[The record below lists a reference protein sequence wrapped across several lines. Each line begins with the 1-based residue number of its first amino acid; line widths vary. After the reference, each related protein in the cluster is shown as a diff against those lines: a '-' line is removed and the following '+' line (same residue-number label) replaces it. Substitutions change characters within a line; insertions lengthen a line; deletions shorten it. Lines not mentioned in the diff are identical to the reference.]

1 MPDRPM
7 SSSPSRTNRRKQE
20 PFFCVFGGCFFPC
33 HKQNIRSRYN
43 IAMTKWIKVALV
55 SFCVFLIYIFCS
67 IAWFSTV
74 DEKKTADAAII
85 LGAAAWYKR
94 PSPVFEER
102 INHGIWLYKNAY
114 VKKLILTGGKSKNA
128 PFSEAFV
135 ARRYAMKNQV
145 PAEDILIEEESLTTR
160 ENLQNAKKLMEENHL
175 STAIIVSDPIHM
187 RRAMQIAGDLGIKAW
202 SSPTPSTRYASWQA
216 KIHFLFQ
223 ETWHMIA
230 YIVYPSASPEP
241 AIDRADD

>member
-1 MPDRPM
+1 M
-7 SSSPSRTNRRKQE
+7 S
-20 PFFCVFGGCFFPC
+20 
-33 HKQNIRSRYN
+33 
-43 IAMTKWIKVALV
+43 KWIKIAVISL
-55 SFCVFLIYIFCS
+55 CVFIAYIFIS

-74 DEKKTADAAII
+74 DEKKSADAAII

-102 INHGIWLYKNAY
+102 INHGIWLYRNGY

-135 ARRYAMKNQV
+135 ARRYALKNQV
-145 PAEDILIEEESLTTR
+145 PQEDIFIEEESLTTR

-175 STAIIVSDPIHM
+175 ADAIIVSDPMHM
-187 RRAMQIAGDLGIKAW
+187 KRAMQIASDLGIKAW

-216 KIHFLFQ
+216 KINFLFQ

-230 YIVYPSASPEP
+230 YLVYPSSSLDLLPEKQ
-241 AIDRADD
+241 DD

>member
-1 MPDRPM
+1 
-7 SSSPSRTNRRKQE
+7 
-20 PFFCVFGGCFFPC
+20 
-33 HKQNIRSRYN
+33 
-43 IAMTKWIKVALV
+43 MTKWIKVAIV
-55 SFCVFLIYIFCS
+55 VFCVFVAYIFCS
-67 IAWFSTV
+67 IALFSTV

-102 INHGIWLYKNAY
+102 IRHGIWLYKNGY
-114 VKKLILTGGKSKNA
+114 VKKLILTGGKSPKA

-135 ARRYAMKNQV
+135 ARRYALKNQV
-145 PAEDILIEEESLTTR
+145 PIDDILIEEESLTTR

-175 STAIIVSDPIHM
+175 TDAIIVSDPIHM
-187 RRAMQIAGDLGIKAW
+187 KRAMQIAGDLGIKAW

-216 KIHFLFQ
+216 KAHFLFQ

-230 YIVYPSASPEP
+230 YLIYPSTSHEQTAGKP
-241 AIDRADD
+241 AD

>member
-1 MPDRPM
+1 M
-7 SSSPSRTNRRKQE
+7 S
-20 PFFCVFGGCFFPC
+20 
-33 HKQNIRSRYN
+33 
-43 IAMTKWIKVALV
+43 KWIKIAVV
-55 SFCVFLIYIFCS
+55 SLCVFIAYIFIS

-74 DEKKTADAAII
+74 DEKKSADAAII

-102 INHGIWLYKNAY
+102 INHGIWLYRNGY

-135 ARRYAMKNQV
+135 ARRYALKNQV
-145 PAEDILIEEESLTTR
+145 PQEDIFIEEESLTTR

-175 STAIIVSDPIHM
+175 ADAIIVSDPMHM
-187 RRAMQIAGDLGIKAW
+187 KRAMQIASDLGIKAW

-216 KIHFLFQ
+216 KINFLFQ

-230 YIVYPSASPEP
+230 YLVYPSSSLDLLPEKQ
-241 AIDRADD
+241 DD

>member
-1 MPDRPM
+1 M
-7 SSSPSRTNRRKQE
+7 SAIQLPERQYIKNCPVFYIFSRRF
-20 PFFCVFGGCFFPC
+20 PPC
-33 HKQNIRSRYN
+33 HKQNTGSRYN

-102 INHGIWLYKNAY
+102 INHGIWLYKNGY
-114 VKKLILTGGKSKNA
+114 V
-128 PFSEAFV
+128 
-135 ARRYAMKNQV
+135 
-145 PAEDILIEEESLTTR
+145 
-160 ENLQNAKKLMEENHL
+160 KKLMEENHL
-175 STAIIVSDPIHM
+175 FSAIIVSDPMHM
-187 RRAMQIAGDLGIKAW
+187 RRAMQIANDLGIKAW
-202 SSPTPSTRYASWQA
+202 SSPTPSTKYASWQA
-216 KIHFLFQ
+216 KIQFLFQ

-241 AIDRADD
+241 AMDKTDD

>member
-1 MPDRPM
+1 M
-7 SSSPSRTNRRKQE
+7 S
-20 PFFCVFGGCFFPC
+20 
-33 HKQNIRSRYN
+33 
-43 IAMTKWIKVALV
+43 KWIKIAVV
-55 SFCVFLIYIFCS
+55 SLCVFIAYIFMS

-74 DEKKTADAAII
+74 DEKKSADAAII

-102 INHGIWLYKNAY
+102 INHGIWLYRNGY

-135 ARRYAMKNQV
+135 ARRYALKNQV
-145 PAEDILIEEESLTTR
+145 PQEDIYIEEESLTTR

-175 STAIIVSDPIHM
+175 ADAIIVSDPMHM
-187 RRAMQIAGDLGIKAW
+187 KRAMQIASDLGIKAW
-202 SSPTPSTRYASWQA
+202 SSPTPSTKYASWQA
-216 KIHFLFQ
+216 KINFLFQ

-230 YIVYPSASPEP
+230 YLVYPSSSLDLLPEKQ
-241 AIDRADD
+241 DD

>member
-1 MPDRPM
+1 M
-7 SSSPSRTNRRKQE
+7 S
-20 PFFCVFGGCFFPC
+20 
-33 HKQNIRSRYN
+33 
-43 IAMTKWIKVALV
+43 KWIKIAVV
-55 SFCVFLIYIFCS
+55 SLCVFIAYIFIS

-74 DEKKTADAAII
+74 DEKKSADAAII

-102 INHGIWLYKNAY
+102 INHGIWLYRNGY

-135 ARRYAMKNQV
+135 ARRYALKNQV
-145 PAEDILIEEESLTTR
+145 PPEDIFIEEESLTTR

-175 STAIIVSDPIHM
+175 ADAIIVSDPMHM
-187 RRAMQIAGDLGIKAW
+187 KRAMQIASDLGIKAW

-216 KIHFLFQ
+216 KINFLFQ

-230 YIVYPSASPEP
+230 YLVYPSSSLDLLPEKQ
-241 AIDRADD
+241 DD